1 MIRKSCGNM
10 SAATSGGP
18 RNRRIVWLLIALLAF
33 VGVNATVAGAAFV
46 VAPDGHLIR
55 MPLSQLTRSPF
66 ADFRVPGLLLFVFI
80 GLYPI
85 FAAYGL
91 WKGPRWVWLDVL
103 NPFKQCHWSWAAS
116 NRRRRRPDC
125 LDHSASAV
133 DHVQRPTRDLSR
145 LGRVDHRCRAAAER
159 SRVLQVKEVIGLRLD
174 TDKSLAMSILLMA
187 VRQY

>member
-1 MIRKSCGNM
+1 MIRKSRGNM

-66 ADFRVPGLLLFVFI
+66 ADFRVPGLLLFVSI

-91 WKGPRWVWLDVL
+91 
-103 NPFKQCHWSWAAS
+103 
-116 NRRRRRPDC
+116 
-125 LDHSASAV
+125 
-133 DHVQRPTRDLSR
+133 
-145 LGRVDHRCRAAAER
+145 
-159 SRVLQVKEVIGLRLD
+159 
-174 TDKSLAMSILLMA
+174 
-187 VRQY
+187 